1 MDRCEGCGGSMREA
15 CDLSRQISAAGLK
28 SCREFDLGA
37 TDDDLGPMLIEAVE
51 NLIRLGC
58 AFPPGAIY
66 RQIVAQA
73 ADPETPHLID
83 LDLPWDELLDDM

>member
-1 MDRCEGCGGSMREA
+1 MDRCERCEGRMREA
-15 CDLSRQISAAGLK
+15 CDLLHLVDAAALK
-28 SCREFDLGA
+28 SCREFDPGA
-37 TDDDLGPMLIEAVE
+37 SDDDLGPMLIEAVE
-51 NLIRLGC
+51 SRVRLGC
-58 AFPPGAIY
+58 ALPPGVIY